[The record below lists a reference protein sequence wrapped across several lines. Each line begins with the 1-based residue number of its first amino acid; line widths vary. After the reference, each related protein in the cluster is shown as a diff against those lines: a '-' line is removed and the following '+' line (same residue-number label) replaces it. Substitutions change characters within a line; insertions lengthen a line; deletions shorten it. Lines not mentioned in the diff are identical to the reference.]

1 LYTGVII
8 NGREEIEDFLT
19 GKRIKKDESEWVR
32 NERPNLRI
40 IDQETFDKAQ
50 ELLTQRAQ
58 MFRNEG
64 CRYTNAYTLS
74 SLIKCGEC
82 GSTFR
87 RTIRKTKVPYAKWVC
102 AKRNMYGVDICSNKS
117 TVDEEEIYD
126 VLNSYFVSLA
136 EKKDQILNYAI
147 DEFKKSNTA
156 TENVEASIKK
166 LRTEKEKILA
176 KKKKYMNMY
185 TDDIITREEL
195 KEYNTEVQ
203 SAIERIEKQ
212 LNLYSQDITEVD
224 ALRSALKILFD
235 EIDGIVDVRDMSNVQ
250 LKRIVDKIV
259 INPDDTADIY
269 LKVFDYAGI
278 DERVVLQEID
288 TKIESNDSFHLGIS
302 LHMVVPKWNDI
313 LIA

>member
-1 LYTGVII
+1 
-8 NGREEIEDFLT
+8 
-19 GKRIKKDESEWVR
+19 
-32 NERPNLRI
+32 
-40 IDQETFDKAQ
+40 
-50 ELLTQRAQ
+50 
-58 MFRNEG
+58 
-64 CRYTNAYTLS
+64 
-74 SLIKCGEC
+74 
-82 GSTFR
+82 
-87 RTIRKTKVPYAKWVC
+87 
-102 AKRNMYGVDICSNKS
+102 
-117 TVDEEEIYD
+117 
-126 VLNSYFVSLA
+126 VSLA